1 MNEYLLDSNIVI
13 GLWKQYPFVIDKLIK
28 DKKIKI
34 LKEISEELVVK
45 EMREY
50 KGQRILAQRF
60 LSLISFII
68 EIDKKKIKEFYS
80 MINIKYSNKGNAY
93 YATNKLSENDLLLL
107 YACYLDNDFILVTED
122 KYLFNTG
129 KFVLGE
135 HRLMTLRMLVD
146 SIM

>member
-45 EMREY
+45 EMRQY
-50 KGQRILAQRF
+50 KGQRILSQRF

-68 EIDKKKIKEFYS
+68 EIDKKKIKEF
-80 MINIKYSNKGNAY
+80 IQ
-93 YATNKLSENDLLLL
+93 
-107 YACYLDNDFILVTED
+107 
-122 KYLFNTG
+122 
-129 KFVLGE
+129 
-135 HRLMTLRMLVD
+135 
-146 SIM
+146 